1 MGRGNKSFTYNWV
14 RKRIGDYKENRFPR
28 SLILLLQHAVENEK
42 TAYDRNP
49 YEAVLR
55 PRSLIEA
62 LPKVSEERVN
72 EVFNEYSEFEVYLK
86 KLAGERSPIG
96 VGSLEAIWEVD
107 RVKLKELVTGMTA
120 AGILQ
125 EYTSSRPLL
134 PDSEARYSVA
144 ELYLSG
150 LKMTR
155 LGQR

>member
-1 MGRGNKSFTYNWV
+1 M
-14 RKRIGDYKENRFPR
+14 
-28 SLILLLQHAVENEK
+28 
-42 TAYDRNP
+42 
-49 YEAVLR
+49 
-55 PRSLIEA
+55 
-62 LPKVSEERVN
+62 
-72 EVFNEYSEFEVYLK
+72 K

-96 VGSLEAIWEVD
+96 VERLEAIWEVD